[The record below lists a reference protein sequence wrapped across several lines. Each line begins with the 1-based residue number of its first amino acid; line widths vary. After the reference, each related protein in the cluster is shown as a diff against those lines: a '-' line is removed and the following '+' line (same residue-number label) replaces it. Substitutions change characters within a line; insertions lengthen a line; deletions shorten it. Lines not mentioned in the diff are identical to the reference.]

1 MHWEAICGSASLGMR
16 MKAEYGDHVRV
27 AVEGHVAVVTINR
40 PPHNFV
46 ALNFMTDL
54 ADAFDAADADEN
66 IRVSVLQAA
75 GKSFCA
81 GADLATSDEKAAQ
94 ATKDGIPGLYAQAVR
109 LYSAKKPI
117 IAAIQG
123 AAVGAGLG
131 LALVADFRIVTPD
144 ARFCANFVK
153 LAFHPGFAISLR
165 LPQLIGEQKAS
176 LMMLTGRRIK
186 GEEALAWGLADEMVL
201 PEDLR
206 SVALRLAQEIA
217 EGGPLAI
224 VEIRGTSRDGLADAV
239 RARTAYEFEKQNRLN
254 KTQDFAEGVRS
265 VAERRPGRFVGR

>member
-94 ATKDGIPGLYAQAVR
+94 ATKDGIP
-109 LYSAKKPI
+109 
-117 IAAIQG
+117 
-123 AAVGAGLG
+123 
-131 LALVADFRIVTPD
+131 
-144 ARFCANFVK
+144 
-153 LAFHPGFAISLR
+153 
-165 LPQLIGEQKAS
+165 
-176 LMMLTGRRIK
+176 
-186 GEEALAWGLADEMVL
+186 
-201 PEDLR
+201 
-206 SVALRLAQEIA
+206 
-217 EGGPLAI
+217 
-224 VEIRGTSRDGLADAV
+224 
-239 RARTAYEFEKQNRLN
+239 
-254 KTQDFAEGVRS
+254 
-265 VAERRPGRFVGR
+265 